1 MAKMRAPDSMGGEST
16 RLDNNEVNQGHYLMV
31 VCAAYE
37 GGHKVKDEI
46 KMMDGFSFD
55 CEVVGGPNAGKSY
68 TMILWDGKDS
78 SKDGGA
84 MAFRKQFAALIATDV
99 CKPDQLGKDIEFD
112 PTEAEG
118 ALFIV
123 ELELGLARQD
133 GKRYLEPKYSNIYHV
148 DDPRVAHVRMD
159 DDQKKRIEG
168 IKATYRHPK
177 EYFAPLTASKERGT
191 SDAGKSESKKLDFDD
206 L

>member
-1 MAKMRAPDSMGGEST
+1 MKMRAPDSMGGQST
-16 RLDNNEVNQGHYLMV
+16 YLEHNEANQGHYLMIV
-31 VCAAYE
+31 TVGHE
-37 GGHKVKDEI
+37 GSYKLKDEL
-46 KMMDGFSFD
+46 KQMDGFSFE

-68 TMILWDGKDS
+68 SLRLWDGKINA
-78 SKDGGA
+78 KDEGA

-99 CKPDQLGKDIEFD
+99 CKPDQLGQEFECD

-118 ALFIV
+118 ALFII
-123 ELELGLARQD
+123 ELELGLASTD

-148 DDPRVAHVRMD
+148 DDPRVAHIKMD
-159 DDQKKRIEG
+159 DEQKKRIEG

-177 EYFAPLTASKERGT
+177 EYFAPLMASKERGS
-191 SDAGKSESKKLDFDD
+191 SDAAKSESKKLDFDD